1 MKNLPPFLFLCVL
14 ILTSCKT
21 DTKTSI
27 EESEKFDYR
36 AYLLRNN
43 DEVPTLKIKEYD
55 NKEIKTA
62 LKKSL
67 NTDCIDYLKFNSI
80 TKNGMISSLAMG
92 YCNNRPTCNRG
103 FGVTAIFTN
112 QNQIVLDG
120 QLLSKEDLKKLDIT
134 NYLNAFGRKDCYL
147 SIIQD
152 NNVNQEVVDE
162 FLRFMI
168 TAYIRY
174 AELLSENKFNQPLKA
189 LNIKQLNFLKEISTF
204 NLHFVEE
211 ILPALPP
218 PPPGQQN
225 INDSKE
231 VEIITNFE

>member
-1 MKNLPPFLFLCVL
+1 MKNLPTLLLLCVL

-112 QNQIVLDG
+112 QNQILLDG

-147 SIIQD
+147 SIIKD
-152 NNVNQEVVDE
+152 NNVNQEVIDE
-162 FLRFMI
+162 FLHFMI
-168 TAYIRY
+168 SAYIRY
-174 AELLSENKFNQPLKA
+174 AELLSENKFHQPLKA
-189 LNIKQLNFLKEISTF
+189 LNIKQLNSIKEISTF

-211 ILPALPP
+211 ILPPLPP
-218 PPPGQQN
+218 PPTAA
-225 INDSKE
+225 
-231 VEIITNFE
+231 EIINE